1 MSRFTVHDLRLP
13 VIAAPMAGGPSTPE
27 LVAAVSN
34 TGGLGFLAGGFTTAQ
49 KLAESLAAARALTS
63 GPLGVNV
70 FVPQPT
76 PTNTAELKGY
86 AAALAGEA
94 EHYGVALGEPRYSD
108 DDWDAK
114 LEVVHDLKPELVSFT
129 FGLPG
134 ADELAR
140 IKGAGITVVA
150 GVTSLE
156 EALAAADRGFDA
168 LVVQGPKAGG
178 HSFVFDGH
186 APAPTQS
193 LEDLLASITGRCRL
207 PVIAAGGLAT
217 AADLNRA
224 LQAGAVAGQFGTAFL
239 LADEAGTKAV
249 HRSALTD
256 PAFAETSVT
265 RAFTGR
271 YARGLR
277 NRFIDEHDH
286 QAVAGFLTF
295 SIWPVQCWPRR
306 PQAAI
311 HRAPASGPAPGSG
324 RHPPRRRQTSW
335 PDWFMRTAHC
345 SVPRLKTSPLAAEP
359 RSPIGAAPRR
369 ASRAPSE

>member
-1 MSRFTVHDLRLP
+1 MSRFTVHDLQLP

-34 TGGLGFLAGGFTTAQ
+34 AGGLGFLAGGFTTAQ

-76 PTNTAELKGY
+76 PTNTAELNAY
-86 AAALAGEA
+86 SAALATEA

-108 DDWDAK
+108 DEWDAK

-156 EALAAADRGFDA
+156 EASAAADRGFDA
-168 LVVQGPKAGG
+168 LVAQGPNAGG
-178 HSFVFDGH
+178 HSFIFDGL
-186 APAPTQS
+186 APAPTQP
-193 LEDLLASITGRCRL
+193 LEDLLASITRRCQL

-217 AADLNRA
+217 AADLDSV

-239 LADEAGTKAV
+239 LADEAGTKPV

-286 QAVAGFLTF
+286 QAIAGFPNVFYLAGPVLAAAATSGDPQGTSLWAGTGFRQASAAPAADIVAGL
-295 SIWPVQCWPRR
+295 VH
-306 PQAAI
+306 AD
-311 HRAPASGPAPGSG
+311 GPLLGSTPEDQSAG
-324 RHPPRRRQTSW
+324 S
-335 PDWFMRTAHC
+335 
-345 SVPRLKTSPLAAEP
+345 
-359 RSPIGAAPRR
+359 
-369 ASRAPSE
+369 